1 MKLLLNILVALV
13 LTFFISCDRG
23 NTIIT
28 SDGKNHLEINYSG
41 KITFNE
47 DETAIENMSP
57 DGYLRFRNNDKE
69 LVAESNYHGEIKYEL
84 YNNGKRIDPG
94 ETDGKKFVA
103 DAINDMI
110 NIGFNAEERIERI
123 YKKGGNTA
131 LLDAAAGVQG
141 SNMKKMYLE
150 RIFSSGEV
158 TDAEAV
164 QVAKVVGA
172 KMEGS
177 YEKAQVLKK
186 FSEDELKN
194 PVIAAAWFEAAK
206 TIDGNYEKADVLQQ
220 FSPVNITNADV
231 ATNWLAAVKT
241 INANYEKEQVLK
253 KFSGESLH
261 DPIVSAA
268 WLEAVKT
275 INADFEKANA
285 LKIIVTEPLNNEQ
298 LEQTIAVTETIGAN
312 FEKSNTLKALID
324 HNVPAETASFA
335 KLMDAI
341 HNVSGDFERTDL
353 LKKLVGKD
361 LHSEEQWAGVIKETP
376 GVNGEFERANLLVSI
391 AGKMPKS
398 DLLKTAYMNV
408 AKTIN
413 SEMDYGKVVKA
424 LE

>member
-1 MKLLLNILVALV
+1 MKQLQHILVALV
-13 LTFFISCDRG
+13 LTFFISCKHG

-47 DETAIENMSP
+47 DETAVESMSP

-84 YNNGKRIDPG
+84 YNNGKRIDPD

-150 RIFSSGEV
+150 RIFSSGDV
-158 TDAEAV
+158 SDAEAIEA
-164 QVAKVVGA
+164 AKIVGA
-172 KMEGS
+172 KIEGS

-231 ATNWLAAVKT
+231 AANWLAAVKT

-253 KFSGESLH
+253 KFSGENLH
-261 DPIVSAA
+261 NPVASAA

-285 LKIIVTEPLNNEQ
+285 LKIIVTEPLNSVQ
-298 LEQTIAVTETIGAN
+298 FEQTVAVTETIGAN
-312 FEKSNTLKALID
+312 FEKSNTLKELIA
-324 HNVPAETASFA
+324 HNIPDETGSFT

-341 HNVSGDFERTDL
+341 HDVSGDYERMEL
-353 LKKLVGKD
+353 LKKLAEKD
-361 LHSEEQWAGVIKETP
+361 LRSEEQWAGLIKETS
-376 GVNGEFERANLLVSI
+376 GVNGDFEKANVLLMI

-398 DLLKTAYMNV
+398 DQLKATYMTA

-424 LE
+424 VE